1 MNITEINEIAKSVEQ
16 NGVIYKKKF
25 IDIKTVIK
33 IKKILDKNN
42 AVEKTN
48 PDGIFS
54 LSYRQMLKDLLL
66 LKINRFLSSLF
77 LKHINN
83 KLGFEKIAEKIFL
96 EKSKLVVVDGYISK
110 ISDKEILDW
119 HQDQA
124 YSGRKVVN
132 DEEIKSPDDSFIKFF
147 LFLTPVKKDN
157 GILSYIPGSHKIS
170 IALKKAIY
178 EKKIQYEPFW
188 KLDDFYRLVKKEKE
202 IILNYVS
209 KKKYNS
215 FLESAKFIET
225 SKDIDTYDQNLN
237 AGDIMI
243 FNEHGVHRA
252 SKPSINDRYVL
263 RFSYSR
269 KRFKN

>member
-1 MNITEINEIAKSVEQ
+1 MR
-16 NGVIYKKKF
+16 
-25 IDIKTVIK
+25 
-33 IKKILDKNN
+33 
-42 AVEKTN
+42 
-48 PDGIFS
+48 FS
-54 LSYRQMLKDLLL
+54 WCTTH